1 MLSHI
6 ELLTKSNLL
15 LLRKQPRAPSTGY
28 GTIPIKHL
36 TKKKHPVFPV
46 KALSMEFVI
55 KDLPSCKQRDTPERT
70 DPANKNI
77 TLCLVC

>member
-6 ELLTKSNLL
+6 ELLTQSNLL

-28 GTIPIKHL
+28 GTIPIKHS
-36 TKKKHPVFPV
+36 TEKKPPSFSSQSPIDGISHKG
-46 KALSMEFVI
+46 S
-55 KDLPSCKQRDTPERT
+55 PSCKQRDTPERT
-70 DPANKNI
+70 ANKKI